1 MDFEQGR
8 VKNLKQELSRAAA
21 AADRNS
27 QTFPKIA
34 KDSAATN
41 FYSRDRIELD

>member
-1 MDFEQGR
+1 M
-8 VKNLKQELSRAAA
+8 QELSGGAAAA